1 MTVLHGLG
9 TGYGRRRRPTDEG
22 QECAEHGGRVDTQ
35 GLADSAPSAE
45 KRGQMPGPLVGRER
59 ESQDLCALLEN
70 HRLVT
75 VAA

>member
-1 MTVLHGLG
+1 MADVWTRKAG
-9 TGYGRRRRPTDEG
+9 
-22 QECAEHGGRVDTQ
+22 
-35 GLADSAPSAE
+35 DSAPSAE